1 MQDYTT
7 KKLAEVE
14 AFCKISGEILERA
27 GTDFDEKYGSL
38 AAILDELAAQ
48 TVTDAVTV
56 EQHEVFDAKLQKT
69 EAKLA
74 DMMDLYIGDE
84 WDNPVEVLEWCSFF
98 TGAASAHCALASG
111 LEEDLQDQ
119 LQGMSERFEDA
130 LHQTINGLRLSAA
143 EYKR

>member
-1 MQDYTT
+1 MQDYAT

-48 TVTDAVTV
+48 TVIDAVTI

-130 LHQTINGLRLSAA
+130 LHQTINDLRLSAA